1 MSSKYIF
8 DLKSDER
15 RRALPGKL
23 IVGRKENE
31 SLPHVVLKML
41 GFAILYRERL
51 QSEGNIHN
59 DNIPFEPDLVQ
70 LDYTLTPVLWV
81 ECGECSV
88 SKLNKLA
95 VKVPEAEIWVL
106 KPTVADAEQL
116 LAAIKK
122 EELRANRYQLIGF
135 EPGMVEEICG
145 LVKPRNDFHLVHVD
159 FEPPNLQFD
168 FNGLWFDCPFV
179 HLRH

>member
-8 DLKSDER
+8 DLSSDDR
-15 RRALPGKL
+15 RRALPSKL
-23 IVGRKENE
+23 IIGRKDNE
-31 SLPHVVLKML
+31 GVREVVLKLL
-41 GFAILYRERL
+41 GFAIFFRDRL
-51 QSEGNIHN
+51 EIQGNLHN

-70 LDYTLTPVLWV
+70 LDYTLTPILWV

-106 KPTVADAEQL
+106 KASGSEAQQL
-116 LAAIKK
+116 LAAMEK
-122 EELRANRYQLIGF
+122 EELRTHRYQLIGF
-135 EPGMVEEICG
+135 DPGMVEEICG
-145 LVKPRNDFHLVHVD
+145 LVKPRNALLLVNVE
-159 FEPPNLQFD
+159 FEPPALQFD
-168 FNGLWFDCPFV
+168 FNGLWFDSPFT